1 MLSSIKD
8 IPDNKKNLRV
18 NNVYFCRTE
27 VVKYSSLCEY
37 SRYKVTG
44 NLIPSIH
51 KVIKYQ
57 GSHLGLRAKKDCW

>member
-37 SRYKVTG
+37 SRYYVTG
-44 NLIPSIH
+44 NLIPSIV
-51 KVIKYQ
+51 KVIDFT
-57 GSHLGLRAKKDCW
+57 GSQLGLRATKDCW